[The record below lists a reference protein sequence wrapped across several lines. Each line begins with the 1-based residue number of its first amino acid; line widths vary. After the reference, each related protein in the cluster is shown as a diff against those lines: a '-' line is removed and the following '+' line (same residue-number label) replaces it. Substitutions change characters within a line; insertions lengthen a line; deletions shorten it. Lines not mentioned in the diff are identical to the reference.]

1 MKLLCKFQKSIRI
14 LSKALDSIA
23 DDCPHLDTGEYLE
36 VESLNHGIDVDDFMD
51 DIQDLVSDYEEED

>member
-23 DDCPHLDTGEYLE
+23 DDCPHLEMGEYLE
-36 VESLNHGIDVDDFMD
+36 VEHLNGIDVDDFMD
-51 DIQDLVSDYEEED
+51 DIDDLVSDYEED